1 MTIPAAIAVTNW
13 GVFEW
18 EEIGSTKPKRGKEIT
33 SDALA
38 EALKQQLRFNSH
50 EWNRFN
56 MSKQALARDSY
67 IKVGDAYFKRADKT
81 RPVIVAFFF
90 SVLSFL
96 FVIYPFVS
104 QVVVG
109 VFNCIELDPY
119 DQFEGHGS
127 WLKSD
132 LREPCPL
139 KPGNSFTFSWGFI
152 FLVVYPVG
160 IPALF
165 VMTLYYFKV
174 PKLATNKGKMRRL
187 HAVLGQM
194 DAFDSRQF
202 EKWNG
207 EQEPVEFLK
216 ASQCKILLQH
226 RFETHEA
233 YEFENA
239 GEAGAATILSKFDQS
254 QEDGSSVVVD
264 VEMLPLD
271 ELRRQTAMKV
281 DLLCSENIVA
291 VPPILW
297 NGESGEDEQDAIE
310 YCGFLFVSYKARYW
324 WFEIFEMLR
333 KLALSALLIFVFDP
347 NVRVAVGF
355 LISFFSLVVVFST
368 RPFVSLSLDVL
379 MAVALVS
386 QTLTFSCMSP
396 F

>member
-1 MTIPAAIAVTNW
+1 M
-13 GVFEW
+13 
-18 EEIGSTKPKRGKEIT
+18 
-33 SDALA
+33 
-38 EALKQQLRFNSH
+38 
-50 EWNRFN
+50 
-56 MSKQALARDSY
+56 
-67 IKVGDAYFKRADKT
+67 
-81 RPVIVAFFF
+81 
-90 SVLSFL
+90 
-96 FVIYPFVS
+96 
-104 QVVVG
+104 
-109 VFNCIELDPY
+109 
-119 DQFEGHGS
+119 
-127 WLKSD
+127 
-132 LREPCPL
+132 
-139 KPGNSFTFSWGFI
+139 
-152 FLVVYPVG
+152 VYPVG

-174 PKLATNKGKMRRL
+174 LKLATNKGKMRRL
-187 HAVLGQM
+187 HAVLGQV
-194 DAFDSRQF
+194 DTVDSRQF
-202 EKWNG
+202 EEWNG

-226 RFETHEA
+226 RFESNEA

-355 LISFFSLVVVFST
+355 LI
-368 RPFVSLSLDVL
+368 
-379 MAVALVS
+379 
-386 QTLTFSCMSP
+386 
-396 F
+396 